1 MWSVPVV
8 LLLALFAFLGWGR
21 RCCGVVVVSVVGGC
35 GVAVGAVVV
44 RETDGGGWA
53 VWVVA
58 VMECRMNSYISLRFS
73 IHKEDTARRDPLLP
87 REKKGVVA
95 VRVLS
100 PLRR

>member
-44 RETDGGGWA
+44 KETDGVGGW
-53 VWVVA
+53 
-58 VMECRMNSYISLRFS
+58 FGP
-73 IHKEDTARRDPLLP
+73 T
-87 REKKGVVA
+87 
-95 VRVLS
+95 LS
-100 PLRR
+100 WNAA